1 MRTLT
6 KILLLCAFA
15 LAHHAVAQTYPSK
28 PIRVLISSSAGGSP
42 DLQARLFTQKM
53 SEAHGY
59 AWAIEHVPGAGGNI
73 APDRVAK
80 AAPDGYTL
88 LVASAGPLYINASLY
103 PNLPYDILRDFEYI
117 TQIAQ
122 TPNILAVHPGVP
134 LTSVKEL
141 IDYAKKNPGKLRF
154 GSAGSGSSQHLSGE
168 LFKTMT
174 GVEIEHIPYKSS
186 SQMTNELIGGQIE
199 MAFQNAPL
207 VLPHAKSGKLRAI
220 AVTSKSRLPAA
231 PELPTVDASG
241 VPGYESGGGTGF
253 LAPKGTPQAIVKKL
267 ETDARAAINDPKV
280 REQYVANGLIPVGNT
295 GAEFA
300 SALKAEIAR
309 LAPIIKAS
317 GAKVE

>member
-1 MRTLT
+1 VRATLG
-6 KILLLCAFA
+6 LSLLCAVA
-15 LAHHAVAQTYPSK
+15 LAGAASAQNYPSK
-28 PIRVLISSSAGGSP
+28 PIRVLLSSSAGSSP
-42 DLQARLFTQKM
+42 DIQTRLFTQKM
-53 SEAHGY
+53 SEAQGY
-59 AWAIEHVPGAGGNI
+59 TFVIEHVPGAGGNI

-88 LVASAGPLYINASLY
+88 LVASAGPLYINPSLY
-103 PNLPYDILRDFEYI
+103 PNLPYDILRDFEYL

-122 TPNILAVHPGVP
+122 TPNILAVHPSVP
-134 LTSVKEL
+134 LRSVTEL

-168 LFKTMT
+168 LFKAMT
-174 GVEIEHIPYKSS
+174 GVQIEHIPYKSS

-207 VLPHAKSGKLRAI
+207 VLPHAKSGKLRAL

-231 PELPTVDASG
+231 PELPTVDGSG
-241 VPGYESGGGTGF
+241 VPGFESGGGTGF
-253 LAPKGTPQAIVKKL
+253 LAPKGTPTAIVNKL

-280 REQYVANGLIPVGNT
+280 REQFIANGLIPLGNSS
-295 GAEFA
+295 AEFA
-300 SALKAEIAR
+300 AALRTEIAR
-309 LAPIIKAS
+309 LAPIIRAS